1 MAPTTTTAARCET
14 TAVPFVCITSVS
26 VDAQQ
31 NLVIPFEARGFSPLI
46 GPAPNRHIHFYF
58 PVGSMAADPANA
70 GTSGPSPGD
79 WVLWDQP
86 NPFGPGGQIAPY
98 TVADARQ
105 VAARSICVLVAD
117 AAHAVTPGTGN
128 CLDLPAT
135 VTG

>member
-1 MAPTTTTAARCET
+1 AAPTTAAPTPTAAPTTAASTTAASTTAAPTTTAAARCEH
-14 TAVPFVCITSVS
+14 TAVPFVCITATS

-98 TVADARQ
+98 TV
-105 VAARSICVLVAD
+105 
-117 AAHAVTPGTGN
+117 
-128 CLDLPAT
+128 
-135 VTG
+135 